1 MWNGVSRFVFAVLVS
16 VLALTGAKAAETE
29 VRVALLDMTSMGM
42 PGYGAGMM
50 SPGGYGGQGMMGQG
64 FGPGQGPGGGYGM
77 APGMMGGGWGPG
89 AMMHGMMSIRAVQ
102 ASVEAGTVTFNVTNW
117 SSSILHEL
125 VVVAVDSPNAPLPYD
140 YNTGLVIEN
149 QVKVEGETEE
159 MAPQAS
165 ITLELELQ
173 PGSYMLICNLPYH
186 YAAGM
191 ALPFTVTQGAS

>member
-1 MWNGVSRFVFAVLVS
+1 MWNGLSRFVFAVVVS
-16 VLALTGAKAAETE
+16 ALALSGAKAAETE

-50 SPGGYGGQGMMGQG
+50 GPGGYGGQGMMGQG
-64 FGPGQGPGGGYGM
+64 FGPGQGRGGYGM
-77 APGMMGGGWGPG
+77 GPGMMGGGWGPG
-89 AMMHGMMSIRAVQ
+89 TMMHGMMSVRADQ
-102 ASVEAGTVTFNVTNW
+102 ASVEAGKVIFDVTNW

-165 ITLELELQ
+165 TKLELELQ
-173 PGSYMLICNLPYH
+173 PGFYMLICNLPYH

-191 ALPFTVTQGAS
+191 ALPFTVTGGS